1 MPQIANT
8 FATFSAVGNREELA
22 DAIYNIAPE
31 ETPFVSSIGKGK
43 AARSGKGDPEK
54 EGETRLSV

>member
-1 MPQIANT
+1 LFKQVVAEYTGQP
-8 FATFSAVGNREELA
+8 V
-22 DAIYNIAPE
+22 DASGHPALP
-31 ETPFVSSIGKGK
+31 SDGSGKGK